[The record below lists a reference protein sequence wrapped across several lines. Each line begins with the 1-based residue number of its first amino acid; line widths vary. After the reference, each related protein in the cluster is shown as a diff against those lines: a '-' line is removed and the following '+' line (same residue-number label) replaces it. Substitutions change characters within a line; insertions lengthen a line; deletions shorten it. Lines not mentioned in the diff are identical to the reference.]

1 MAHNNAEQDD
11 QPEEPVRFTDRR
23 RIDPETG
30 EPRQPGSEGEASA
43 EDQEA
48 AEAGDRLQDPLEN
61 SEEILGDVPVED
73 AEDIETLGGSGE
85 SEAYGSAGD
94 PVAAHEAAGETSP
107 DADPQVSEEPELD
120 EIPGEQA
127 AEQAAGGI
135 ETEPDDIVAE
145 AEQILGEEG
154 EVADAR
160 VADGSARE
168 AELENDLRRV
178 QAEYVNYRRRVE
190 RDRTVQRDR
199 TVGELLSTLMPVLD
213 DLHAARQAGD
223 LEDGPFA
230 AIAKKLETILDQ
242 QGLERIDEVG
252 APFDPN
258 VHEAVMQQPHQEIPE
273 DHVAVVLRPGYCHG
287 ERVIRAAQVAV
298 SSGAADGAAD

>member
-1 MAHNNAEQDD
+1 MAHHNAEQSD
-11 QPEEPVRFTDRR
+11 QPDEPVRFTDRR

-30 EPRQPGSEGEASA
+30 EPRQRRSEGEASA
-43 EDQEA
+43 EEQEA
-48 AEAGDRLQDPLEN
+48 AEAGDHLQDPLEN
-61 SEEILGDVPVED
+61 TEEILEDVPVED
-73 AEDIETLGGSGE
+73 AEDVETLGGSGE
-85 SEAYGSAGD
+85 SGAYGSAGD
-94 PVAAHEAAGETSP
+94 PVSGYEAAGEAT
-107 DADPQVSEEPELD
+107 AEVDPQVSEEPEL
-120 EIPGEQA
+120 EEVSGEQVA
-127 AEQAAGGI
+127 GEAAGGV
-135 ETEPDDIVAE
+135 ETEPADIVAE

-160 VADGSARE
+160 VVEGSNRE
-168 AELENDLRRV
+168 AELEDDLRRV

-223 LEDGPFA
+223 LDDGPFA
-230 AIAKKLETILDQ
+230 AIAKKLETTLEQ

-252 APFDPN
+252 APFDPT
-258 VHEAVMQQPHQEIPE
+258 VHEAVMQQPHQEVPA
-273 DHVAVVLRPGYCHG
+273 DHVAVVLRPGYRHG

-298 SSGAADGAAD
+298 SSGVGD

>member
-1 MAHNNAEQDD
+1 MAHENAERSD

-30 EPRQPGSEGEASA
+30 ESRQSESARSEGEASA
-43 EDQEA
+43 EERESA
-48 AEAGDRLQDPLEN
+48 AAGDHLQDPLEN
-61 SEEILGDVPVED
+61 AEEILQDLPVED

-85 SEAYGSAGD
+85 SEAYGAAGD
-94 PVAAHEAAGETSP
+94 PVAAHEAAGETFP
-107 DADPQVSEEPELD
+107 AVDPEVSEEPELD
-120 EIPGEQA
+120 EVSGEQA
-127 AEQAAGGI
+127 LGGI
-135 ETEPDDIVAE
+135 ETEPADVVVE
-145 AEQILGEEG
+145 AEQILGEDG

-160 VADGSARE
+160 VAEGSARE
-168 AELENDLRRV
+168 AELEDDLRRV

-252 APFDPN
+252 AGFDPN
-258 VHEAVMQQPHQEIPE
+258 VHEAVMQQPHQEIPA
-273 DHVAVVLRPGYCHG
+273 DHVAVVLRPGYRHG
-287 ERVIRAAQVAV
+287 ERVLRAAQVIV
-298 SSGAADGAAD
+298 SSGAAE